1 MVLIMSFKTVTELK
15 AEANT
20 YAQNKTLEVIR
31 EEIATKL
38 QNEAN
43 EGGKQ
48 VEYFNR
54 LAVEKASLDVVTDEL
69 NSLGYKAELKE
80 NSDYYL
86 LTINW

>member
-1 MVLIMSFKTVTELK
+1 MVLIMSFKTVSELK
-15 AEANT
+15 AEAKT

-43 EGGKQ
+43 EGGRK
-48 VEYFNR
+48 VEYYNP
-54 LAVEKASLDVVTDEL
+54 LSVEKASLDVVTDEL
-69 NSLGYKAELKE
+69 NSLGYKAEIKQ

>member
-1 MVLIMSFKTVTELK
+1 MSFKTVTELK

-48 VEYFNR
+48 VEYFNP

-69 NSLGYKAELKE
+69 NSLGYKAELKQH
-80 NSDYYL
+80 NDYYL